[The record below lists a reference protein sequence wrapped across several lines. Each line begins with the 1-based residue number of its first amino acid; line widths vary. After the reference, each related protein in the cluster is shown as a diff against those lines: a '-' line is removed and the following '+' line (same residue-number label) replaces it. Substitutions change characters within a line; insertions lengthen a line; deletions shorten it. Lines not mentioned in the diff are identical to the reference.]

1 MYTGRPGGPGTVP
14 AGLRCWDQ
22 GMPPLMRLVVRSM
35 ISVLWNTD
43 ALLRRVAGA
52 SSACD
57 EGCVTC
63 CGMDT
68 EVGDAAADV

>member
-1 MYTGRPGGPGTVP
+1 
-14 AGLRCWDQ
+14 
-22 GMPPLMRLVVRSM
+22 MPPLMRLVVRSM